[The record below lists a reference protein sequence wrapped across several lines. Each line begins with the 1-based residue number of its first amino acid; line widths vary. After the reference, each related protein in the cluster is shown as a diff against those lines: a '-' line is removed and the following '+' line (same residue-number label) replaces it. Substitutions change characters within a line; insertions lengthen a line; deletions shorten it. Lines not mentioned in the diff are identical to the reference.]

1 MRYLLVLALL
11 LPLSACSTAGY
22 LVETGIGQWKLFNKA
37 RPVPEVLASPY
48 TAPATK
54 QGIEVVGRAKRF
66 AAAELGMKVT
76 SNYETFV
83 QLDAPCVVWAVS
95 ASDPLELKERKWKF
109 PVVGEV
115 PYLGFYSKERAE
127 QEAAK
132 LRESSTPSPD
142 TWVRCVPA
150 YSSLGWFSDP
160 LYSSM
165 LSGRDHNIVE
175 LVVHES
181 LHATVWVGS
190 SVDFNEKLANF
201 VGLEGSVL
209 WMQKEKGEAG
219 VQVVREEVAGEKVF
233 AAFMQAT
240 VDRYKATVKDL
251 AAKEAFYK
259 DLPAAYRRFVDERRK
274 REKFTPV
281 NAKLEGWNNAALQA
295 YGNYYADMSV
305 FEKLLRRCDGK
316 LGRFVQWIR
325 ATQDKGDRAFKDD
338 PEKVLADMADGGS
351 CP

>member
-1 MRYLLVLALL
+1 MRFLLTLALL

-22 LVETGIGQWKLFNKA
+22 LVETGIGQFKLFNKS
-37 RPVPEVLASPY
+37 RPIKEVLESPY
-48 TAPATK
+48 VKPETK
-54 QGIEVVGRAKRF
+54 QGIEAVQKAKAF

-76 SNYETFV
+76 KNYETFV
-83 QLDAPCVVWAVS
+83 QLDGPCVVWAVS
-95 ASDPLELKERKWKF
+95 ASDPLELKEKKWGF
-109 PVVGEV
+109 PIVGEV
-115 PYLGFYSKERAE
+115 PYKGYYSKERAE
-127 QEAAK
+127 QAAK
-132 LRESSTPSPD
+132 QIREAESPSPD

-165 LSGRDHNIVE
+165 LGGKEHNVVE

-181 LHATVWVGS
+181 LHATVWVGN

-209 WMQKEKGEAG
+209 WMEKQKGPEG
-219 VQVVREEVAGEKVF
+219 VKFVRDEVAGEKVF
-233 AAFMQAT
+233 AAFMHET
-240 VDRYKATVKDL
+240 TDRYKATVKTI

-259 DLPAAYRRFVDERRK
+259 DLPAAYQRFVQERLRK
-274 REKFTPV
+274 EKFTPV
-281 NAKLEGWNNAALQA
+281 AARLEGWNNAALQA

-305 FEKLLRRCDGK
+305 FEKLFRRCEGK

-325 ATQDKGDRAFKDD
+325 ATQEKGDKAFKDD
-338 PEKVLADMADGGS
+338 PEKVLAGMAEAGS